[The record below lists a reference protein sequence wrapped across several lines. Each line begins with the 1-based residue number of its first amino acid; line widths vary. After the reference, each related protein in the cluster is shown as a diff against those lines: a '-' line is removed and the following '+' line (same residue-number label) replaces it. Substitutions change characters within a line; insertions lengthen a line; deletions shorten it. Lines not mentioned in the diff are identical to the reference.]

1 MVLMSSITTI
11 NIPVPY
17 YCSSAGEKWS
27 HSRTTPAGTQTFC
40 KLGRPRT
47 SSVMHD
53 TEDTWLLCVV
63 QRCGCQGQSW
73 QLGRCSAGTEWCSVH
88 SVPHVQWSSWLQ
100 CPFHC
105 TNTNTLDVSFTIT
118 EYYRTVTVTQSCTTH
133 ISLVQRIMTTVHP
146 NIQIPC
152 GSTEQ
157 LQSRAWQLLTTTFL
171 TFNVT

>member
-1 MVLMSSITTI
+1 MLL
-11 NIPVPY
+11 
-17 YCSSAGEKWS
+17 YCVQNACDLLKDFWR
-27 HSRTTPAGTQTFC
+27 HSRHILDTAQLHVHQRC
-40 KLGRPRT
+40 VGRPRT

-53 TEDTWLLCVV
+53 TEDTWHLCVV

-105 TNTNTLDVSFTIT
+105 TNTNKLNVSFTIT